1 MFCAEKNHN
10 FLEAQIKSQTQ
21 EFISTQW
28 GGGVGETQ
36 HGDDIG

>member
-28 GGGVGETQ
+28 GGGGLGRHNT
-36 HGDDIG
+36 GMI

>member
-28 GGGVGETQ
+28 GGGGW
-36 HGDDIG
+36 GDTTRG